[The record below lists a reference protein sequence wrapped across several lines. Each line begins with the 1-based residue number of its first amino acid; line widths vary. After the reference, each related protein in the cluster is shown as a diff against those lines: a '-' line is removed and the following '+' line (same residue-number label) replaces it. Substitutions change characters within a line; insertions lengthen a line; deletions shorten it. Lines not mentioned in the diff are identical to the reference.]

1 MRSMDSGSQEVTSW
15 FKNTAVRLSGY
26 ADSLFL
32 IPKLLF
38 YFENRSRLG
47 IIYRLY
53 SSYEANIVILDPVK
67 EKFMSIVK
75 IFSDSTSDLPQG
87 WKETYDI
94 GIVPLYVV
102 FQDGTYKDGVDITP
116 EEVYRQVAANG
127 ALPKTA
133 APSPADFMA
142 AFSPVIS
149 SGGDI
154 VYISLS
160 SSLSSTYQNALL
172 AAAEFPEGR
181 IQVVDSE
188 TLCGGISLLVMK
200 AARAAKN
207 GQSAK
212 EIAEMLVEYRGRVE
226 TEFVVDTLDYLYM
239 GGRCSGMQNFIGS
252 LLKIRPVLRLIDGA
266 IVPVSKVRGKKE
278 KAVEQML
285 QNALIHTDEM
295 DKELLIIAHTLAEED
310 AKYLETALREQT
322 DVQEIAIIHAGCVI
336 GSHCG
341 PATVGL
347 MYMR

>member
-1 MRSMDSGSQEVTSW
+1 
-15 FKNTAVRLSGY
+15 
-26 ADSLFL
+26 
-32 IPKLLF
+32 
-38 YFENRSRLG
+38 
-47 IIYRLY
+47 
-53 SSYEANIVILDPVK
+53 
-67 EKFMSIVK
+67 MSIVK

-87 WKETYDI
+87 WKNTYDI

-116 EEVYRQVAANG
+116 EEVYRRVAANG

-133 APSPADFMA
+133 APSPADFIS
-142 AFSPVIS
+142 AFEPVV
-149 SGGDI
+149 SGGGDV

-160 SSLSSTYQNALL
+160 SALSSTYQNALL
-172 AAAEFPEGR
+172 AAGEFPEGR
-181 IQVVDSE
+181 VRVVDSE
-188 TLCGGISLLVMK
+188 TLCGGIALLVMK
-200 AARAAKN
+200 AARAAAK
-207 GQSAK
+207 GHSSA
-212 EIAEMLVEYRGRVE
+212 EIASMLEQCRSRVE

-285 QNALIHTDEM
+285 QNALDNVDEI
-295 DKELLIIAHTLAEED
+295 DQELLIIAHTLAEED
-310 AKYLETALREQT
+310 AAFLEQELRKQT
-322 DVQEIAIIHAGCVI
+322 KVKEIAVINAGCVI